1 MRYTRGPVLTALSML
16 DRHLIR
22 WRPDGS
28 TEWLSLGRD
37 GSVIEGPQAGWP
49 SRAAERCIG
58 LLPAEQVLLTE
69 APRVARNAAQLA
81 KALPFAIE
89 DSLIAPVETQHL
101 AFADAVGGDSLPC
114 AVIERRR
121 VESTLQQA
129 AEQGLTLDALYS
141 EAQCLPLRGEQP
153 SGLFEDGRGIIR
165 LARSRALAL
174 ELDALKSWLAQRPAT
189 ADSVHWF
196 AAGED
201 AGEAERL
208 TRPVLAWLGAN
219 LPGRDSPSLLQGRY
233 APAART
239 QAWRSGWR
247 WAAALA
253 AAAVLLAFAQLS
265 IERQML
271 KQHVEERQVQ
281 MEQMLRQALPSVQRV
296 VDPVAQLRAA
306 LGQQAAGQDALY
318 LLGRVAPLLVGSSAI
333 QLEALE
339 YRGGTMELTVFGPDV
354 AALDTLRER
363 LLTLPG
369 VKAELTAAT
378 PGSRGVEGRL
388 RISEVGG

>member
-1 MRYTRGPVLTALSML
+1 MRYTRGPVLTASSML

-37 GSVIEGPQAGWP
+37 GSVIEGPKPGWP
-49 SRAAERCIG
+49 ERVAERCIG
-58 LLPAEQVLLTE
+58 LLPAEQVLLIE
-69 APRVARNAAQLA
+69 APRVAKNATQLA

-89 DSLIAPVETQHL
+89 DALVAPVETQHV
-101 AFADAVGGDSLPC
+101 AFADAVSGDTLPC

-121 VESTLQQA
+121 LETALQQA
-129 AEQGLTLDALYS
+129 SEQGLSLDAVYS
-141 EAQCLPLRGEQP
+141 EAQCLPLPGDQS
-153 SGLFEDGRGIIR
+153 SGLYEQGRGIIR
-165 LARSRALAL
+165 FARSRALAL
-174 ELDALKSWLAQRPAT
+174 ESEALESWLAQRPDT
-189 ADSVHWF
+189 AQNVHWY
-196 AAGED
+196 AASEG
-201 AGEAERL
+201 ASEAERL
-208 TRPVLAWLGAN
+208 TRPVLAWLATH
-219 LPGRDSPSLLQGRY
+219 LPGREIPSLLQGRY
-233 APAART
+233 APAARAE
-239 QAWRSGWR
+239 AWQSAWR
-247 WAAALA
+247 WAAALV
-253 AAAVLLAFAQLS
+253 AAAVLLAFAQIG

-271 KQHVEERQVQ
+271 KQHVAERQLQ
-281 MEQMLRQALPSVQRV
+281 MEQMLRQAVPGVQRV

-306 LGQQAAGQDALY
+306 LGQQAAGQDALN